1 MKKLKQI
8 IGTIVGLASLVWVI
22 FFALRKTKPTSIQ
35 PELDKL
41 NKDERDTKAELK
53 KLKEQRENLKV
64 EDKTLQEE
72 VDYWNKQ

>member
-1 MKKLKQI
+1 MKKIKQI

-22 FFALRKTKPTSIQ
+22 FFALRKTKPSNVQ
-35 PELDKL
+35 PELDAL